1 MNKSER
7 LNDMIRYLS
16 GKNSFRLRDLM
27 ERYSISRS
35 SALRDVRALEELG
48 LPIFT
53 RVGRGGSY
61 GILPNHLLTP
71 ILFTVDEMYALYV
84 AMRTL
89 DSYQTTP
96 FHLDVVHLREK
107 FEECAP
113 LHRTS
118 LHRIADILRLDVT
131 KHANESACL
140 RDILQFAVK
149 EQPCVIYY
157 QKKELR
163 RYTVQ
168 FFEIRAAYG
177 QWYGT
182 AHDFEMEQAR
192 VFRCDRITA
201 VEECMDVAGMPLSSF
216 ARPSEELYRRADALS
231 FVVEITAKGRDFFYK
246 EHYPSMRLVEE
257 NGRYYIHGFYNVGEE
272 EFIADYFIHYG
283 DEVQTVESMALREVI
298 RTRLR
303 TLTMHYKEMA

>member
-53 RVGRGGSY
+53 RTGRGGSY
-61 GILPNHLLTP
+61 GILPNRILTP

-89 DSYQTTP
+89 DAYQTTP
-96 FHLDVVHLREK
+96 FHLDVVRLREK

-182 AHDFEMEQAR
+182 AHDFER
-192 VFRCDRITA
+192 
-201 VEECMDVAGMPLSSF
+201 G
-216 ARPSEELYRRADALS
+216 
-231 FVVEITAKGRDFFYK
+231 
-246 EHYPSMRLVEE
+246 
-257 NGRYYIHGFYNVGEE
+257 
-272 EFIADYFIHYG
+272 
-283 DEVQTVESMALREVI
+283 
-298 RTRLR
+298 
-303 TLTMHYKEMA
+303 

>member
-16 GKNSFRLRDLM
+16 GKNSFQLRDLM

-53 RVGRGGSY
+53 RAGRGGSY
-61 GILPNHLLTP
+61 GILPNRLLMP
-71 ILFTVDEMYALYV
+71 ILFTVDEIYALYV

-96 FHLDVVHLREK
+96 FHLDVARLREK

-113 LHRTS
+113 LHRAS

-131 KHANESACL
+131 KHANESTCL
-140 RDILQFAVK
+140 REILQFAVQ
-149 EQPCVIYY
+149 EQPCVIQY

-182 AHDFEMEQAR
+182 AHDFEMGQAR
-192 VFRCDRITA
+192 VFRCDRITS
-201 VEECMDVAGMPLSSF
+201 VEACTDATGMPLSAF
-216 ARPSEELYRRADALS
+216 ARPAEDLYCRADALS
-231 FVVEITAKGRDFFYK
+231 FVVKITAKGRDFF
-246 EHYPSMRLVEE
+246 L
-257 NGRYYIHGFYNVGEE
+257 
-272 EFIADYFIHYG
+272 
-283 DEVQTVESMALREVI
+283 
-298 RTRLR
+298 
-303 TLTMHYKEMA
+303 

>member
-53 RVGRGGSY
+53 RAGRGGSY
-61 GILPNHLLTP
+61 GILPNRLLTP
-71 ILFTVDEMYALYV
+71 ILFTVDEIYALYV

-96 FHLDVVHLREK
+96 FHLDVARLREK

-113 LHRTS
+113 LHRAS

-149 EQPCVIYY
+149 EQPCVIQY

-182 AHDFEMEQAR
+182 AHDFEMGQAR

-216 ARPSEELYRRADALS
+216 AHPSRGTLS
-231 FVVEITAKGRDFFYK
+231 PCRCSLLCCRNYSK
-246 EHYPSMRLVEE
+246 
-257 NGRYYIHGFYNVGEE
+257 
-272 EFIADYFIHYG
+272 
-283 DEVQTVESMALREVI
+283 
-298 RTRLR
+298 RTRFFL
-303 TLTMHYKEMA
+303 

>member
-16 GKNSFRLRDLM
+16 GKNSFQLRDLM

-53 RVGRGGSY
+53 RAGRGGSY
-61 GILPNHLLTP
+61 GILPNRLLTP
-71 ILFTVDEMYALYV
+71 ILFTVDEIYALYV

-96 FHLDVVHLREK
+96 FHLDVARLREK

-113 LHRTS
+113 LHRAS

-131 KHANESACL
+131 KHANESTCL
-140 RDILQFAVK
+140 REILQFAVQ
-149 EQPCVIYY
+149 EQPCVIQY
-157 QKKELR
+157 QKKELCC
-163 RYTVQ
+163 YTVQ

-182 AHDFEMEQAR
+182 AHDFEMGQVR
-192 VFRCDRITA
+192 VFRCDRITS
-201 VEECMDVAGMPLSSF
+201 VEACTDVTGIPLSAFS
-216 ARPSEELYRRADALS
+216 RPAEDLYCRADALS
-231 FVVEITAKGRDFFYK
+231 FVVEIVAKGQDFFYK

-272 EFIADYFIHYG
+272 TFIADYFIHYG
-283 DEVQTVESMALREVI
+283 NTVCAVEPMALRAAI

-303 TLTMHYKEMA
+303 ILTAHYKDMA

>member
-96 FHLDVVHLREK
+96 FHLDVVRLREK

-118 LHRIADILRLDVT
+118 LHRIA
-131 KHANESACL
+131 
-140 RDILQFAVK
+140 DILQFAVK

-182 AHDFEMEQAR
+182 AHDFEMGQAR

-216 ARPSEELYRRADALS
+216 ARPSEELYRRADAPLLS
-231 FVVEITAKGRDFFYK
+231 KLQQKDEIFFIKNTIHPCDLWRRMGGTISMDF
-246 EHYPSMRLVEE
+246 
-257 NGRYYIHGFYNVGEE
+257 
-272 EFIADYFIHYG
+272 
-283 DEVQTVESMALREVI
+283 T
-298 RTRLR
+298 T
-303 TLTMHYKEMA
+303 

>member
-16 GKNSFRLRDLM
+16 GKNTFRLRDLM

-53 RVGRGGSY
+53 RAGRGGSY
-61 GILPNHLLTP
+61 GILPNRLLMP
-71 ILFTVDEMYALYV
+71 ILFTVDEIYALYV

-96 FHLDVVHLREK
+96 FHLDVARLREK

-113 LHRTS
+113 LHRAS

-131 KHANESACL
+131 KHANESTCL
-140 RDILQFAVK
+140 REILQFAVQ
-149 EQPCVIYY
+149 EQPCVIQY

-182 AHDFEMEQAR
+182 AHDFEMGQAR
-192 VFRCDRITA
+192 VFRCDRITS
-201 VEECMDVAGMPLSSF
+201 VEACTDATGMPLSAF
-216 ARPSEELYRRADALS
+216 ARPAEDLYCRADALS
-231 FVVEITAKGRDFFYK
+231 FVVEIVAKGRDFFYK
-246 EHYPSMRLVEE
+246 EYYPSMRLVEE

-272 EFIADYFIHYG
+272 TFIADYFIHYG
-283 DEVQTVESMALREVI
+283 NTVCAVEPMALRAAI

-303 TLTMHYKEMA
+303 TLTAHYKDVA

>member
-53 RVGRGGSY
+53 RAGRSGSY
-61 GILPNHLLTP
+61 GILPNRLLTP
-71 ILFTVDEMYALYV
+71 ILFTVDEIYALYV

-96 FHLDVVHLREK
+96 FHLDVARLREK

-113 LHRTS
+113 RHRTS

-131 KHANESACL
+131 KHANESTCL
-140 RDILQFAVK
+140 REILQFAVQ
-149 EQPCVIYY
+149 EQPCVIQY

-182 AHDFEMEQAR
+182 GHDFEMGQVR
-192 VFRCDRITA
+192 VFRCDRITS
-201 VEECMDVAGMPLSSF
+201 VEACTDVTGIPLSAF
-216 ARPSEELYRRADALS
+216 ARPAEDLYCRADALS

-272 EFIADYFIHYG
+272 TFIADYFIHYG
-283 DEVQTVESMALREVI
+283 DAVCAVEPMALRAAI

-303 TLTMHYKEMA
+303 TLTAHYKDMA